1 MRRAVGSIDR
11 IISAGYAVR
20 VSSLGYVQSLALVR
34 RMYRAAP
41 VATRLHVL
49 GRFLSCPFLRVLDYL
64 PPGARLLDLGA
75 GHGIFAH
82 LALAAGAH
90 GAVSAV
96 AVEPDGR
103 KVFHGVR
110 RPELRVVN
118 GYHDAVRG
126 RFDAV
131 TIFDVLYRLPGADWD
146 PLLGWA
152 RERLAPGGVF
162 LLKEIDPGHRV
173 KALWNRAQE
182 RGADLLGLTLGEA
195 FSYETREEIR
205 VRFRRAG
212 FEGFQAVEIGR
223 GYPHAH
229 ILYIGRG

>member
-1 MRRAVGSIDR
+1 MADIAVVMVDR
-11 IISAGYAVR
+11 PSPGGYAVP
-20 VSSLGYVQSLALVR
+20 VSSLGTLQALALVR
-34 RMYRAAP
+34 RTYRAAP
-41 VATRLHVL
+41 VATRVHVL

-64 PPGARLLDLGA
+64 PPGGRLLDLGA

-82 LALAAGAH
+82 LALAVGARE
-90 GAVSAV
+90 AV
-96 AVEPDGR
+96 AVEPDTR
-103 KVFHGVR
+103 KVFHAVAVPG
-110 RPELRVVN
+110 LRVVN
-118 GYHDAVRG
+118 GYPEALRG

-146 PLLGWA
+146 PLLAWV

-162 LLKEIDPGHRV
+162 LLKEIDPGHRA

-195 FSYETREEIR
+195 FSYETRDQIR
-205 VRFRRAG
+205 GRLLRAG
-212 FEGFQAVEIGR
+212 FTGFEAVEIGA

-229 ILYIGRG
+229 VLYIGRG

>member
-1 MRRAVGSIDR
+1 M
-11 IISAGYAVR
+11 
-20 VSSLGYVQSLALVR
+20 SSLGHAQAFGLVR
-34 RMYRAAP
+34 RAYRAAP
-41 VATRLHVL
+41 AAARFHVL

-64 PPGARLLDLGA
+64 PTGGRLLDLGA

-82 LALAAGAH
+82 LALAAG
-90 GAVSAV
+90 VRDAV

-103 KVFHGVR
+103 KVFHVPR
-110 RPELRVVN
+110 ESRLRVVN
-118 GYHDAVRG
+118 GYHLAVRG

-131 TIFDVLYRLPGADWD
+131 SIFDVLYRLPRADWD

-162 LLKEIDPGHRV
+162 LLKEIDPGHRA
-173 KALWNRAQE
+173 KAFWNRAQE

-195 FSYETREEIR
+195 FSYETRDEIR
-205 VRFRRAG
+205 DRLARAG
-212 FEGFQAVEIGR
+212 FTGFEAVEIGA

-229 ILYIGRG
+229 ILYVGRV

>member
-1 MRRAVGSIDR
+1 
-11 IISAGYAVR
+11 
-20 VSSLGYVQSLALVR
+20 VSSLGPSQLGSSKLGSSQLGHAQALGRVR
-34 RMYRAAP
+34 RAYRAAP
-41 VATRLHVL
+41 AATRFHVL
-49 GRFLSCPFLRVLDYL
+49 GRFLSCPFLRVLDFL
-64 PPGARLLDLGA
+64 PRGGRLLDLGA

-82 LALAAGAH
+82 LALAAGARE
-90 GAVSAV
+90 AI

-103 KVFHGVR
+103 KVFRVPPDPR
-110 RPELRVVN
+110 LRVVN
-118 GYHDAVRG
+118 GYHLAIRG

-131 TIFDVLYRLPGADWD
+131 SIFDVLYRLPKADWD

-162 LLKEIDPGHRV
+162 LLKEIDPGHRA

-195 FSYETREEIR
+195 FSYETRDEIR
-205 VRFRRAG
+205 DRLLRAG
-212 FEGFQAVEIGR
+212 FAGFEAVEIGS

-229 ILYIGRG
+229 ILYVGRG

>member
-1 MRRAVGSIDR
+1 M
-11 IISAGYAVR
+11 
-20 VSSLGYVQSLALVR
+20 SSLGHAQALGLVR
-34 RMYRAAP
+34 RAYRTAPAA
-41 VATRLHVL
+41 ARFHVL

-64 PPGARLLDLGA
+64 PTGGRLLDLGA

-82 LALAAGAH
+82 LALAAGARE
-90 GAVSAV
+90 AV
-96 AVEPDGR
+96 AVEPDSR
-103 KVFHGVR
+103 KVFHIPR
-110 RPELRVVN
+110 EPRLRVVN
-118 GYHDAVRG
+118 GYHSSIRG

-131 TIFDVLYRLPGADWD
+131 SILDVLYRLPREDWD

-162 LLKEIDPGHRV
+162 LLKEIDPGHRA

-195 FSYETREEIR
+195 FSYETRDEIR
-205 VRFRRAG
+205 DRLARAG
-212 FEGFQAVEIGR
+212 FAGFEAVEIGA

-229 ILYIGRG
+229 VLYVGRG